1 MAQIKADEITKLI
14 REQIENYESKISVDE
29 TGTVIT
35 LGDGI
40 ARVYGLDKV
49 MAGELLSFPHG
60 VAGIAMNLEEDQVG
74 VVILGESYS
83 NSSFATPL
91 VTVSSSFPHKGGR
104 RWGPGRV
111 SERLFASFHP
121 RHERDSHS
129 AHGWLR
135 VACSGAFPSP
145 DAIVG
150 VDELGIGVDNNIC
163 S

>member
-1 MAQIKADEITKLI
+1 MELSKKVKIAS
-14 REQIENYESKISVDE
+14 IE
-29 TGTVIT
+29 T
-35 LGDGI
+35 
-40 ARVYGLDKV
+40 R
-49 MAGELLSFPHG
+49 
-60 VAGIAMNLEEDQVG
+60 

-91 VTVSSSFPHKGGR
+91 VTVSISFPHKGGR

-121 RHERDSHS
+121 RHECDSHS

-135 VACSGAFPSP
+135 VPCSGAFPSP

-150 VDELGIGVDNNIC
+150 VDELRIGVDNNIC